1 MIAMLLLPSLVA
13 RAQDAASPTP
23 QAEPKSLQAIVID
36 VEGKARW
43 RPTAD
48 GAWRDAKV
56 NDLLDPGAEVRTGLR
71 SRLTMRVGRNAT
83 VLVDSGTAM
92 ELPRVAMDGDTLR
105 TTAMVRSGRVDFKVD
120 KVGYANDFQV
130 VTPQTTL
137 AVRGTG
143 FSLSTGP
150 LLGAEVTGARTNV
163 INAIEVRY
171 VASNL
176 TYFMSGGASSNSER
190 PDPVQHAWAST
201 IGPPPVVGLLADR
214 GQLEQQVAQGQAGNA
229 PTNPQQFQQI
239 VAAEANGLGGNGIIA
254 AANQDG
260 ASGAI
265 QDAADEVTGNGGN
278 GDFLNQLRNPVLRS
292 ELRTLRQ
299 DAPGLRADAEG
310 LDTQAS
316 VLALAGGVLR
326 SAYEGVETMQPA
338 PDMGSRGYLMSEVI
352 VLGNDLPND
361 FRQDIGKIEQWAGRA
376 VFSQDPDGTP
386 IEQRPF
392 DSRGIVGALASA
404 RAWSASDLGDARR
417 VEADVSSALR
427 GTAPNEGFA
436 IARIADLHDGAFSLW
451 RPERPDAGAPRP
463 DTSPLLLALAMNER
477 VQDRWAALSG
487 DLYASLASSNQGV
500 RTATAQVM
508 ASMHAGQFG
517 DVSTGWRQY
526 IAEYRRM
533 AEAEGSPAAQR
544 AMDEVEATATQ
555 IGLATEEA
563 LLDAKIAL
571 ERAGEAR
578 TLGQRVLFESIGG
591 AQFQRAATIA
601 RLSQEAVTGTWVE
614 GGVLEEAG
622 ILQNALDIMA
632 AYGRV
637 MDQAAQHGLELPDNL
652 GAIGGGNT
660 GGNGGGN
667 TGGNGGGNTGGN
679 GGGNAGGT
687 GGGNA

>member
-1 MIAMLLLPSLVA
+1 MTAFVLLPSLVA
-13 RAQDAASPTP
+13 RAQDAAAPAPP
-23 QAEPKSLQAIVID
+23 QDPKSLQAIVMD

-48 GAWRDAKV
+48 ATWRDAKV
-56 NDLLDPGAEVRTGLR
+56 NDLLDPGAEVRTGLK
-71 SRLTMRVGRNAT
+71 SRVTMRVGRNAT

-190 PDPVQHAWAST
+190 QDPVQHAWAST
-201 IGPPPVVGLLADR
+201 IGPPPVVGLLADK

-239 VAAEANGLGGNGIIA
+239 VAAEANGLGGNGIIQA
-254 AANQDG
+254 ADQEG
-260 ASGAI
+260 GSGSI
-265 QDAADEVTGNGGN
+265 QDAADEVTGGNGGN
-278 GDFLNQLRNPVLRS
+278 GDFLNQLRSPLLRS
-292 ELRTLRQ
+292 ELRTLRE

-310 LDTQAS
+310 LETRA
-316 VLALAGGVLR
+316 LALTLAGSTLR
-326 SAYEGVETMQPA
+326 AAYHGVETMQPA
-338 PDMGSRGYLMSEVI
+338 PDMGARGYLMGEVI
-352 VLGNDLPND
+352 SLGNQLPND
-361 FRQDIGKIEQWAGRA
+361 FDQDIRKIEQWADRA
-376 VFSQDPDGTP
+376 VFSAGPDGLP

-392 DSRGIVGALASA
+392 DSRGVVGALANA
-404 RAWSASDLGDARR
+404 RAWSARDLGDAQR
-417 VEADVSSALR
+417 VEADVAGALG

-436 IARIADLHDGAFSLW
+436 IARIVVLHDGAYSLW

-477 VQDRWAALSG
+477 VQDRWAALAG
-487 DLYASLASSNQGV
+487 DVYASLGSSNQSV
-500 RTATAQVM
+500 RDATAQVM
-508 ASMHAGQFG
+508 ASMHTGSFG
-517 DVSTGWRQY
+517 DVSAKWRQFM
-526 IAEYRRM
+526 AEYRRL
-533 AEAEGSPAAQR
+533 AEAEGGSAAQR
-544 AMDEVEATATQ
+544 AIDEVETTVTQ
-555 IGLATEEA
+555 IGVATEEA
-563 LLDAKIAL
+563 LVEARVAL

-601 RLSQEAVTGTWVE
+601 RLSQEAVTGTWGE

-622 ILQNALDIMA
+622 ILQNALDITE
-632 AYGRV
+632 AYGRAV
-637 MDQAAQHGLELPDNL
+637 NQAMQHGLELPGNVRV
-652 GAIGGGNT
+652 IGGGNS

-667 TGGNGGGNTGGN
+667 TGGNGGAQ
-679 GGGNAGGT
+679 AGGT
-687 GGGNA
+687 GGGNS